1 MTPTDVIEIL
11 GAANPLPRGVAAAL
25 PLPAGESE
33 LLRGIVADR
42 SGTTVRAVRVH
53 RRVRRKFSLGVA
65 VAVAAVAAV
74 TVVPFGGG
82 GGGPTPAFA
91 AALVRFANSTPRLLL
106 QIPGWHVVFV
116 EQDPSGGGE
125 MHFARGRVNA
135 QGVPA
140 SSLTGEPSLLDR
152 YAQLNWGTNL
162 IERRFIQSGR
172 QNIPTGLGVPVRRLQ
187 LEGRAH
193 GWMDVI
199 ASLIFGHREVS
210 LRVTVKNM
218 SDLRSSLLA
227 LTQVDATTWLEAMP
241 PSVIKS
247 ANAGPAIR
255 QMLKGIP
262 LPPGFEATK
271 IPGVN
276 TTQTNYYLGTELTG
290 AVACT
295 WIADWN
301 QARSSHSTAAE
312 SRAIAAMA
320 TAPKWPVFRWM
331 SRQGA
336 WPQVLISYA
345 KAMRNGELTEGRPG
359 IPLVAAVNSG
369 LGCAQLGV
377 HLGPGSNDFQP
388 VPLGSTQIR

>member
-25 PLPAGESE
+25 PLPVGESE
-33 LLRGIVADR
+33 LLRGIVAER
-42 SGTTVRAVRVH
+42 SGTTVRSVWVH
-53 RRVRRKFSLGVA
+53 RRVRRKFALGLA
-65 VAVAAVAAV
+65 VAVAAAAAV
-74 TVVPFGGG
+74 TVVPFGSG

-116 EQDPSGGGE
+116 EQDPGGGGE
-125 MHFARGRVNA
+125 MHFVRGRVDA
-135 QGVPA
+135 QGMPA
-140 SSLTGEPSLLDR
+140 SSLTGESSLLDR
-152 YAQLNWGTNL
+152 YAQLNWGTNQ

-199 ASLIFGHREVS
+199 ASLIFGNREVS
-210 LRVTVKNM
+210 LRLTVKNM
-218 SDLRSSLLA
+218 SDLRSALLA

-241 PSVIKS
+241 ASVIKS
-247 ANAGPAIR
+247 ANSGPAIR
-255 QMLKGIP
+255 QMLEGIP
-262 LPPGFEATK
+262 LPPGFDAAK
-271 IPGVN
+271 IPAVN

-301 QARSSHSTAAE
+301 QARTDRNTAAE

-345 KAMRNGELTEGRPG
+345 QAMRTGEVTEGRPG

-388 VPLGSTQIR
+388 VRLGSTQIR

>member
-11 GAANPLPRGVAAAL
+11 GAANPLPRDVAAAL

-42 SGTTVRAVRVH
+42 SGSTARAVRVH
-53 RRVRRKFSLGVA
+53 RRVRRKLALGLA
-65 VAVAAVAAV
+65 VAVAAVVAV
-74 TVVPFGGG
+74 TVMPFGGG
-82 GGGPTPAFA
+82 GGGPAPAFA

-116 EQDPSGGGE
+116 EQDPGSGGE

-135 QGVPA
+135 QGMPA
-140 SSLTGEPSLLDR
+140 TSLPGELSLLDR
-152 YAQLNWGTNL
+152 YAQLNWGTNQ
-162 IERRFIQSGR
+162 IERRFIRSGR

-199 ASLIFGHREVS
+199 ASLIFGNREVS

-218 SDLRSSLLA
+218 SDLRSALLA

-247 ANAGPAIR
+247 ANSGPAIR
-255 QMLKGIP
+255 QMLERIP
-262 LPPGFEATK
+262 LPPGFDASK

-276 TTQTNYYLGTELTG
+276 ATQTNYYLGTELTG

-301 QARSSHSTAAE
+301 QARTSHNTAAE

-345 KAMRNGELTEGRPG
+345 QAMRSGEVTEGRPG
-359 IPLVAAVNSG
+359 IPLIAAVNSG

-377 HLGPGSNDFQP
+377 HLGPGSNNFQP
-388 VPLGSTQIR
+388 VPLGSTQVR

>member
-11 GAANPLPRGVAAAL
+11 GTANPLPRGVAAAL
-25 PLPAGESE
+25 PLPVGESE

-42 SGTTVRAVRVH
+42 SGTTLRGVRVH
-53 RRVRRKFSLGVA
+53 RRVRRKFALGLA
-65 VAVAAVAAV
+65 VAVAAAVAV

-116 EQDPSGGGE
+116 EQDPGGGE

-135 QGVPA
+135 QGMPA
-140 SSLTGEPSLLDR
+140 TSLTGEPSLLDR
-152 YAQLNWGTNL
+152 YAQLNWGTNQ
-162 IERRFIQSGR
+162 IERRFIRSGR
-172 QNIPTGLGVPVRRLQ
+172 QNIPTGLGVPVTRLQ

-199 ASLIFGHREVS
+199 ASLIFGNREVS

-218 SDLRSSLLA
+218 SGLRSALLA
-227 LTQVDATTWLEAMP
+227 LTQVDASTWLEAMP

-247 ANAGPAIR
+247 ANSGPAIR
-255 QMLKGIP
+255 QMLEGIP
-262 LPPGFEATK
+262 LPPGFDAAK

-301 QARSSHSTAAE
+301 QARASHNTAAE
-312 SRAIAAMA
+312 SRAIVAMA

-331 SRQGA
+331 ARQGA

-345 KAMRNGELTEGRPG
+345 KAMRSGEVTEGRPG

-377 HLGPGSNDFQP
+377 RLGPGSNDFQP
-388 VPLGSTQIR
+388 VPLGSSQIR